1 MSRDQE
7 SFWKKNKKKITV
19 IIAIAIFSIGLFLRA
34 THFHDWL
41 DFGDDQV
48 NDASIVTKVVDH
60 NAPWPLL
67 GPKMSHTGNGGRK
80 GQYHLG
86 SMFYYFEITSAKLFG
101 NRPDALAYPDLL
113 FDILTLPLF
122 YIFFRRFFST
132 NITLALTGLYA
143 VSFYVLNFSHSALNP
158 NLIPFFVLLFLFS
171 LLEFLAHKEKTSWKW
186 AVFLGLAL
194 GVGIQLH
201 AILLV
206 LLPLV
211 TAVVF
216 FFLLRKYRQDWKK
229 WGAVLLIAL
238 ILNAGQI
245 VSEIRTNFAN
255 TRIFFISLQ
264 SSGSGSGNGTLLNNI
279 PLDIS
284 CHVQANAY
292 ILSSLGDSQCNF
304 SYTNPAQWRKIS
316 LGSWANLLFGILFS
330 VFGYGFLIYKFRRE
344 KEEKRKYLLG
354 LALLFVSCFFVV
366 FLPVVASQYRY
377 FLPVFF
383 APFFFLGFILDY
395 FARKNFQ
402 KFLPFLV
409 LIYSL
414 VLAANYLSIQ
424 TAAKELLT
432 RARNGK
438 DHIVL
443 GETETMV
450 NYIIAHTPGGQREAY
465 LMTSMFSHNC
475 VKPLKFIAGENRFKL
490 LIASDVDHIPP
501 GKQAFY
507 IQSSEGGSDET
518 SSKFAASENFGQ
530 ETIYQLRN

>member
-1 MSRDQE
+1 MEQK
-7 SFWKKNKKKITV
+7 SFWKKNKKKIT
-19 IIAIAIFSIGLFLRA
+19 ILIAIAIFSIGLFLRA

-86 SMFYYFEITSAKLFG
+86 AMFYYFEITSAKLFG
-101 NRPDALAYPDLL
+101 NRPNALAYPDLL

-132 NITLALTGLYA
+132 NISLALTGLYA
-143 VSFYVLNFSHSALNP
+143 VSFYVLGFSHSALNP
-158 NLIPFFVLLFLFS
+158 NLIPFFVLLFLLS
-171 LLEFLAHKEKTSWKW
+171 AWEFLVHKEKISWKW
-186 AVFLGLAL
+186 TVFLGLTL

-211 TAVVF
+211 TVVVF
-216 FFLLRKYRQDWKK
+216 SYLLKKNWQVWKK

-245 VSEIRTNFAN
+245 VSELRTNFSN
-255 TRIFFISLQ
+255 TKIFLKSLQ
-264 SSGSGSGNGTLLNNI
+264 NNKSGSGNGTILNNI
-279 PLDIS
+279 PLDVS

-292 ILSSLGDSQCNF
+292 ILSSLGNSQCNF
-304 SYTNPAQWRKIS
+304 SFTDPARWRKIS
-316 LGSWANLLFGILFS
+316 LASWANLLFGILFS
-330 VFGYGFLIYKFRRE
+330 VFGYGFLIYNFRRE

-354 LALLFVSCFFVV
+354 LALLYVTCAFLVL
-366 FLPVVASQYRY
+366 LPVGEKQFRY
-377 FLPVFF
+377 FLPTIFVPFLFF
-383 APFFFLGFILDY
+383 GFILDY

-409 LIYSL
+409 LIFSL

-424 TAAKELLT
+424 AAAKELLT
-432 RARNGK
+432 HARNGK

-465 LMTSMFSHNC
+465 LLTSRFSVNC
-475 VKPLKFIAGENRFKL
+475 IKPLKFVAEENQFKL
-490 LIASDVDHIPP
+490 LIASDVDHVPP

-518 SSKFAASENFGQ
+518 SSKFAASKNFGQ
-530 ETIYQLRN
+530 ETLYQLIK

>member
-1 MSRDQE
+1 MEQE

-19 IIAIAIFSIGLFLRA
+19 TIAIAIFSIGLFLRA

-48 NDASIVTKVVDH
+48 NDATIVSSVADH
-60 NAPWPLL
+60 NASWPLL

-86 SMFYYFEITSAKLFG
+86 PMFYYFEITSAKLFG

-143 VSFYVLNFSHSALNP
+143 VSFFALNYSHSALNP
-158 NLIPFFVLLFLFS
+158 NLIPFFVLLFFLS
-171 LLEFLAHKEKTSWKW
+171 VWEFLVRKEKTGWKW

-194 GVGIQLH
+194 GVGVQLH

-211 TAVVF
+211 ILIVF
-216 FFLLRKYRQDWKK
+216 SYLLKKNWQVWKK
-229 WGAVLLIAL
+229 LGAVFLIAL

-245 VSEIRTNFAN
+245 VSEIKTNFSN
-255 TRIFFISLQ
+255 SKIFFSSLQ
-264 SSGSGSGNGTLLNNI
+264 SSGSGSGNGTILNNI

-304 SYTNPAQWRKIS
+304 SFTDSAQWRKIS
-316 LGSWANLLFGILFS
+316 LSSWANLLLGVLFS
-330 VFGYGFLIYKFRRE
+330 VFGYGFLIYNFRRE

-354 LALLFVSCFFVV
+354 LALLYVTCAFLVL
-366 FLPVVASQYRY
+366 LPVGEKQFRY
-377 FLPVFF
+377 FLPTIFVPFLFF
-383 APFFFLGFILDY
+383 GFILDY

-409 LIYSL
+409 LIFSL

-424 TAAKELLT
+424 ATAKEFLSHT
-432 RARNGK
+432 RNGQN
-438 DHIVL
+438 HIVL
-443 GETETMV
+443 GETENMV
-450 NYIIAHTPGGQREAY
+450 NYIIAHTPDNQREDY
-465 LMTSMFSHNC
+465 LLTSMFSHNC
-475 VKPLKFIAGENRFKL
+475 VKPLKFVAGESRFKL

-518 SSKFAASENFGQ
+518 SGKFAASENFGQ
-530 ETIYQLRN
+530 ETLYQLIK